1 MYDLKTK
8 NVACDV
14 VAEDVAASNLALAFL
29 DKAVVIAK
37 NPDFTVYLGGLL
49 PRLQIRPNR
58 SDGIIASAYG
68 RYLGRISNSYCLRTR
83 LRYN

>member
-37 NPDFTVYLGGLL
+37 NPDFTVVSRGLATEATDKAESQRWHYCICVRKI
-49 PRLQIRPNR
+49 PR
-58 SDGIIASAYG
+58 SDF
-68 RYLGRISNSYCLRTR
+68 
-83 LRYN
+83 